1 MGIYTRSCVWIWKL
15 ICIGGR
21 SYLLSWISGWY
32 IGLKEFRGDGR
43 FVYRHLN
50 DLEFKEFHVEQGML
64 IGLVVS

>member
-1 MGIYTRSCVWIWKL
+1 M